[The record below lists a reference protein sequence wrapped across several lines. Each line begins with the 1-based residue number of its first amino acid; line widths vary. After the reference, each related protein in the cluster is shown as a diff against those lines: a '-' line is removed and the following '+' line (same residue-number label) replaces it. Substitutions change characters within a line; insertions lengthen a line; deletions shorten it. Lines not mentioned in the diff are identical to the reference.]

1 MEDVTMSD
9 STVEQRADPEPIPLF
24 EIAWDERDVR
34 NVVESVS
41 RGGYWAKGPFI
52 DEFEERLATY
62 LGVDHAVTVNSGT
75 TALIAALRAHGVGP
89 GDEVVLPSFTFIAT
103 ANAVKFL
110 GADPVFADIERE
122 TYGLDP
128 AAARERLSPETAAI
142 VPVHCYGASC
152 DIDALADV
160 AADHDV
166 PLVEDAAEALGAT
179 NGADR
184 VATIGDSAALS
195 FCQNKI
201 VATGEGGAVV
211 TDDPDVAHAVRL
223 FRSHGR
229 TSDAYFESP
238 GSGEYG
244 ALGANFRMPDVVAAI
259 GCAQMEKI
267 DDLIEGRRTAAAR
280 LNDALAD
287 VPEVTTPT
295 APHGRH
301 VYQLYTVTLADTV
314 DRTAL
319 VDALEDRNV
328 ASKVYW
334 DPPVH
339 RTDQFD
345 RASTS
350 LPVTED
356 VASRVLSLPIHPGLA
371 ASDCERIST
380 AVRESLDVAVPT
392 QNRTRS

>member
-1 MEDVTMSD
+1 MSD
-9 STVEQRADPEPIPLF
+9 RTSEQWSERDPVPLF
-24 EIAWDERDVR
+24 EIAWDERDIR

-41 RGGYWAKGPFI
+41 RGGYWAKGPFV
-52 DEFEERLATY
+52 DEFEERLAEY
-62 LGVDHAVTVNSGT
+62 LGVDHAITVNSGT
-75 TALIAALRAHGVGP
+75 TALVAALRAHGVGP

-103 ANAVKFL
+103 ANAVDFL

-128 AAARERLSPETAAI
+128 DAVRDCLSPQTAAI
-142 VPVHCYGASC
+142 LPVHCYGASC
-152 DIDALADV
+152 DLDALADI
-160 AADHDV
+160 AAEHGV
-166 PLVEDAAEALGAT
+166 PLVEDAAEALGASYGGEWVGT
-179 NGADR
+179 VGE
-184 VATIGDSAALS
+184 TAALS

-211 TDDPDVAHAVRL
+211 TDDPDVAHEVRL

-238 GSGEYG
+238 ASGEYS
-244 ALGANFRMPDVVAAI
+244 ALGGNFRMPDIVAAI

-267 DDLIEGRRTAAAR
+267 EELIEGRRTAAGR

-287 VPEVTTPT
+287 VSEVDTP
-295 APHGRH
+295 ASPHGRH
-301 VYQLYTVTLADTV
+301 VYQLYTVTLAESV
-314 DRTAL
+314 DRAAL
-319 VDALEDRNV
+319 IEALADRGI

-339 RTDQFD
+339 RTGRFD
-345 RASTS
+345 GRATS

-356 VASRVLSLPIHPGLA
+356 IASRVLSLPIHPNVRVA
-371 ASDCERIST
+371 ESERIT
-380 AVRESLDVAVPT
+380 AAVRDGVASASQTAGRT
-392 QNRTRS
+392 QS